1 MTLLP
6 VVTRELLVQAR
17 RPATYRTRMLT
28 ALVLGGV
35 AILIMLVARQNR
47 SMPQMVFWLN
57 SSLALGWC
65 LISGAILTSD
75 CLGGEQR
82 EGTLGLLFLTD
93 LRSVDI
99 VLGKLAAT
107 SLQAGFGLLAMLP
120 ILAWPLLLG
129 GVTSGQFWRLT
140 LVLLVTQFAS
150 LSIGALVSSITLSA
164 RTAVSRVLAILVLQT
179 AGISLLAWLLGRIPL
194 QAAMVWARIVGT
206 LNPLQAFD
214 DAMTRH
220 MAGATTTPWFGRGV
234 GVLFLTGLI
243 CIFLASLRLPRLLHR
258 SVSPDLPSRNCAPAR
273 LADFGTGNPYAT
285 LVLRHPGRD
294 VLTWIL
300 IGIGTVWLG
309 FYAAAWMESR
319 TGAPQFFIVAFL
331 MAYGIHALVK
341 IRWMLEVTRQPC
353 DHAASGG
360 LELVLST
367 PLPPAAIVDGA
378 VFAFWQR
385 ACPSLLVLTAMNL
398 LLWILIFREPLQING
413 HASVAFSLIFL
424 GGGALLW
431 MDAAAL
437 VPLGLLNALRY
448 RRQLKATVTTAAWV
462 FVPGWLGAL
471 LLFLIMSRGMSSSG
485 SIPYPFGI
493 WILGNAAI
501 ALLIRGISRAE
512 LRAFRA
518 LAAGEPRD
526 ERDRWLL
533 SQIQSKTRAE

>member
-35 AILIMLVARQNR
+35 ALLIMLVARQNR
-47 SMPQMVFWLN
+47 GMPQMVFWLN

-93 LRSVDI
+93 LRSLDI

-129 GVTSGQFWRLT
+129 GVTSEQFWRLT

-150 LSIGALVSSITLSA
+150 LSIGALVSSFTLSA

-179 AGISLLAWLLGRIPL
+179 AGLSLLAWLLGRIPL
-194 QAAMVWARIVGT
+194 LAAMGWARIVGT

-220 MAGATTTPWFGRGV
+220 MAGATITPWFGRGI
-234 GVLFLTGLI
+234 GVLFLIGLI
-243 CIFLASLRLPRLLHR
+243 CIILAGLLLPRLLHQ
-258 SVSPDLPSRNCAPAR
+258 SVSPDIPDRNRVPAR
-273 LADFGTGNPYAT
+273 LADFGTGNPYST
-285 LVLRHPGRD
+285 LILRHPGRD

-300 IGIGTVWLG
+300 LGMGTVWLS
-309 FYAAAWMESR
+309 FYGASWTESR

-353 DHAASGG
+353 DDAASGG

-367 PLPPAAIVDGA
+367 PIPPASIVDGA
-378 VFAFWQR
+378 VSAFWQR
-385 ACPSLLVLTAMNL
+385 ARPSLLVLTAMNL
-398 LLWILIFREPLQING
+398 LLWLIIYREPLQIDG
-413 HASVAFSLIFL
+413 PASVAFSLIFL
-424 GGGALLW
+424 GGGGLLW
-431 MDAAAL
+431 IDAAATI
-437 VPLGLLNALRY
+437 PLALLNALRY

-471 LLFLIMSRGMSSSG
+471 LLFLIMSRGMSSDSV
-485 SIPYPFGI
+485 PYPFGI
-493 WILGNAAI
+493 WILGNAVI
-501 ALLIRGISRAE
+501 ALLIRRVSRVK

-518 LAAGEPRD
+518 LAAGEPHDARA
-526 ERDRWLL
+526 RL
-533 SQIQSKTRAE
+533 SVELGQ